1 MQKIIITGGPGSGKS
16 TLLDALAANGY
27 HCVPEVSRSLIQEQV
42 AAESDCLPWKD
53 LNCFAT
59 LALDRM
65 LADYKQAIGNNQTS
79 FFDRGIPDII
89 AYLKVGGL
97 EVNSRFYSIA
107 NEHRY
112 AKDVFITPPWK
123 EIYVNDTERWQ
134 TFDEACVLHETLVSV
149 YSDLGYNLKFVP
161 CLSVQDRVDYIVREL
176 SEGI

>member
-1 MQKIIITGGPGSGKS
+1 MQKFIITGGPGSGKS

-65 LADYKQAIGNNQTS
+65 LADYKQAISNNQTS

-89 AYLKVGGL
+89 AYLKVGGFK
-97 EVNSRFYSIA
+97 VDQRFYNVA

-112 AKDVFITPPWK
+112 AIDVFITPPWK
-123 EIYVNDTERWQ
+123 EIYVNDSERWQ
-134 TFDEACVLHETLVSV
+134 TFEEACILHEALVYV

-161 CLSVQDRVDYIVREL
+161 CISLQDRMDFVIGEL
-176 SEGI
+176 NEEI

>member
-1 MQKIIITGGPGSGKS
+1 MQKIIITGGPGTGKS
-16 TLLDALAANGY
+16 TLINELANNEY

-53 LNCFAT
+53 LNCFAI
-59 LALDRM
+59 LAMDRM

-107 NEHRY
+107 NEYRY
-112 AKDVFITPPWK
+112 ATDVFITPPWK
-123 EIYVNDTERWQ
+123 EIYVNDSERWQ
-134 TFDEACVLHETLVSV
+134 TFEEARVLHEALVSV

-161 CLSVQDRVDYIVREL
+161 CVSLQNRVDFIIKEL
-176 SEGI
+176 IEGI